1 MYVVSLSYTAPL
13 NRIDELVPAHIAW
26 LQAAYRDGLLLA
38 SGRKLPRTG
47 GVILAR
53 RMPREQ
59 LDALLAQDPFRQAG
73 VAEYSITEFAPSM
86 SAPELAQLLEPN

>member
-1 MYVVSLSYTAPL
+1 MYLVSLHYTAPL
-13 NRIDELVPAHIAW
+13 SRIDELVAAHVAW

-53 RMPREQ
+53 RMPRGQ
-59 LDALLAQDPFRQAG
+59 LDALLAQDPFALAG
-73 VAEYSITEFAPSM
+73 VAEYDIIEFAPSL
-86 SAPELAQLLEPN
+86 SAPELAHLLEPV

>member
-1 MYVVSLSYTAPL
+1 MYVVSLHYTAPL
-13 NRIDELVPAHIAW
+13 SRIDELVPAHVTW

-53 RMPREQ
+53 SMPREQ
-59 LDALLAQDPFRQAG
+59 LDALLAQDPFARAG
-73 VAEYSITEFAPSM
+73 VAEYDITEFAPSL
-86 SAPELAQLLEPN
+86 SAPELAHLLEPA